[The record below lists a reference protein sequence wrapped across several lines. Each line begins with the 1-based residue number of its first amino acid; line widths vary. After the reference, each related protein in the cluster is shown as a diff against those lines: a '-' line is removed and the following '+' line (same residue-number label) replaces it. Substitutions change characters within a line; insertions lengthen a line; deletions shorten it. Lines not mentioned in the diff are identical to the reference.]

1 MKSLTLSSEIIMKS
15 QLEISDINEFSIIT
29 ILSISVNCHLRL
41 ISYLTMTT
49 RSDEYNNGRKLTIVS
64 LLHCVITL
72 ETTNGTGG
80 FST

>member
-72 ETTNGTGG
+72 ETTNGG